1 MPRILILG
9 ESGQLARALQ
19 DIVWPPGHEVTAVGR
34 RHLGTAD
41 RAAGAAAAAI
51 ATARAHLVL
60 NAAAFTAVDR
70 AEREPEQ
77 AHALNADLPLA
88 AARACRD
95 LGIPLVHVST
105 DYVFDGAKAGAYV
118 EQDAPNPLSVYGA
131 SKLAGDRNIQRTE
144 GAHAI
149 LRTSWVFSAA
159 DTSFPARL
167 LSRARVGEVLRVV
180 DDQTGCPTA
189 AGALAHA
196 MQAVGLRMLDRDPAA
211 LGLFNCCGA
220 QAMSWHGFAA
230 RIVDAAVLAGKARP
244 ELRAITSAE
253 LPTAA
258 KRPLNS
264 VLDCAKFIREFRI
277 APAEIDAEIERV
289 VGAILSR
296 LG

>member
-1 MPRILILG
+1 MTTVLILG
-9 ESGQLARALQ
+9 ESGQVARALQ
-19 DIVWPPGHEVTAVGR
+19 DLVWPPGYEVTAVGR
-34 RHLGTAD
+34 RHLGPAD

-118 EQDAPNPLSVYGA
+118 EEDAPNPLSVYGA

-144 GAHAI
+144 GAPYAI

-167 LSRARVGEVLRVV
+167 LSRARAGEALRVV

-189 AGALAHA
+189 AGTLASA
-196 MQAVGLRMLDRDPAA
+196 TQAVGLRMLDRDPAA
-211 LGLFNCCGA
+211 PGLFNYCGA

-230 RIVDAAVLAGKARP
+230 KLVGAAVAAGMQRP
-244 ELRAITSAE
+244 ELQAVASDRF
-253 LPTAA
+253 PTAA
-258 KRPLNS
+258 RRPRNS
-264 VLDCAKFIREFRI
+264 VLDCTKIARELGM
-277 APAEIDAEIERV
+277 APAEIDAEIDRV
-289 VGAILSR
+289 VRTILLR
-296 LG
+296 